1 MIDQATGRMQRFL
14 YTILAI
20 CYRDVEAKRNKSTP
34 KKSPTVQKRG
44 ASVTQ
49 TLSPR
54 RQFFLTNLRQRNNVK
69 KRDCGELQTK
79 RERNR
84 HHSFVRF
91 IETLAREVRRP
102 VTMSSECRRTGSG
115 FNVSKFGARLVA
127 MSARVLANQS
137 IFAPLSSNMVSAG
150 WCTSEAATFTSMLA
164 IAPLASSPNVSK

>member
-1 MIDQATGRMQRFL
+1 VRRLIKRQKMQRFL

-20 CYRDVEAKRNKSTP
+20 CYRDIEAKRNRNTP
-34 KKSPTVQKRG
+34 KKNPTVQKSG
-44 ASVTQ
+44 ASFTQ
-49 TLSPR
+49 TLSR
-54 RQFFLTNLRQRNNVK
+54 KQFLLTNLSQRSNVK
-69 KRDCGELQTK
+69 KRDCGKLQTK
-79 RERNR
+79 RERDR

-115 FNVSKFGARLVA
+115 FNVSNFGVRLVA